1 MNAASH
7 AMAQAASTLASRLP
21 YTIVLTVADALAQLQ
36 GPAGPDTRIAL
47 LRHVPT
53 AEFREATAAFLDDWQ
68 RVAPSMAASTAAT
81 ALLTAGHVLQASRQ
95 AQTMEMVWTGPAMPA
110 ATFRQTEQALLDV
123 IQAATARLTVV
134 SYAIYRIPRLQDALV
149 AAAHRGV
156 HLRVIVET
164 PHPSAGQQAYDT
176 LRALG
181 ARVAS
186 VATVYYWPHASRPR
200 GDGGNTGLLHIKCV
214 VADGSHLFLSSAN
227 LTDQALTIN
236 MELGLLMRG
245 GRLPGQV
252 ERHLQQLI
260 DQGIFVKIEEQ
271 TCM

>member
-1 MNAASH
+1 M
-7 AMAQAASTLASRLP
+7 
-21 YTIVLTVADALAQLQ
+21 V
-36 GPAGPDTRIAL
+36 
-47 LRHVPT
+47 
-53 AEFREATAAFLDDWQ
+53 
-68 RVAPSMAASTAAT
+68 
-81 ALLTAGHVLQASRQ
+81 
-95 AQTMEMVWTGPAMPA
+95 EMVWTGPALPA
-110 ATFRQTEQALLDV
+110 ATCRQTEQALLEV
-123 IQAATARLTVV
+123 IQAATTRLTVV

-186 VATVYYWPHASRPR
+186 VATVYYWPHARRPR
-200 GDGGNTGLLHIKCV
+200 GEGGNTGLLHVKCV

-227 LTDQALTIN
+227 LTDQAFTVN

-245 GRLPGQV
+245 GRLPEQV
-252 ERHLQQLI
+252 ELHLQQLI
-260 DQGIFVKIEEQ
+260 DQGIFVKVG
-271 TCM
+271 TPTHA